1 MHKKKP
7 ALHLRHLPLKTQFGI
22 LIACVLVLMLLV
34 QLIYI
39 TGFADLSTQRVMATA
54 TRQMSQ
60 AAQSINEAA
69 EHLKAS
75 STILAY
81 SEYVQELML
90 SDDPVRN
97 YELYPY
103 IMEMITSMSTS
114 NPNIYSVFLLNNGT
128 RKISD
133 PVRNDE
139 GMTDTLVA
147 EYGVRSPDFVQP
159 MFIDHVAGY
168 RNHFYTYV
176 FPIFHSYLTAD
187 GSKIGVGVLV
197 LNIHNLTTLVQVD
210 GATENSIFLLLD
222 QENRIIVSSKG
233 PSVGEFFTDVFWQ
246 EGDEYTVNDRLTYN
260 GQASIAQYQTIENTG
275 WKIVSIIPVAELTK
289 DIRQVT
295 LMGLVVS
302 VLLLVVMLIMSRLTS
317 KNIAE
322 PVEAIADFLAQAT
335 EDGSLHQ
342 RLSIPYRNE
351 SGLIAEHINLLL
363 EKVEQITQ
371 ENLDQQSILYNAKLE
386 EKQAHIRAMQSQ
398 INPHFLYN
406 TLNCL
411 SSIGLAYDVP
421 EVVTISGAMSDIFRY
436 SIKGGYIVTVQQELD
451 CISKYLQIMDARYPG
466 RFSTTFAIEEDILNC
481 RMLKMTLQPIVENAM
496 YHGLEQIIGHGL
508 LRIEGRR
515 ISEKEMQFIVQD
527 NGKGMSAEALGELKA
542 SITAYE
548 STESSSTI
556 GLGLRNIYK
565 RIRLQ
570 LGSQYGFDIESA
582 ENQGTRVILRLPL
595 MLEELSP
602 TLTEE

>member
-1 MHKKKP
+1 
-7 ALHLRHLPLKTQFGI
+7 
-22 LIACVLVLMLLV
+22 
-34 QLIYI
+34 
-39 TGFADLSTQRVMATA
+39 
-54 TRQMSQ
+54 
-60 AAQSINEAA
+60 
-69 EHLKAS
+69 
-75 STILAY
+75 
-81 SEYVQELML
+81 ML

-103 IMEMITSMSTS
+103 IMEMITSISTS

-233 PSVGEFFTDVFWQ
+233 PSGGEFFTDVFWQ

-527 NGKGMSAEALGELKA
+527 NGKGMSAETLGELKA